1 MLSSKD
7 PFRGQERGMN
17 RSLSSFESHDKDGAP
32 TRSSVRATKGRE
44 RDGGGEFPGPVG
56 PVAPEGQQAV
66 PVRSQMCGSGMYD
79 QAFDL
84 QQVGLLLAARTGPYL
99 RGTRQ
104 APKPQ
109 GDGSRLAS
117 PSYPPQRPSPQ
128 GGSPH
133 VRLRREPTIC
143 LIQGTRDIADA
154 GGDRSPRARCRC
166 RTKQDNLPRCEKGIA
181 RTARGPYSC
190 TRSPLA
196 APSVTARWKSTA
208 CGRSPSRLSRS
219 ATRRGW
225 RCANLARR

>member
-1 MLSSKD
+1 
-7 PFRGQERGMN
+7 MN
-17 RSLSSFESHDKDGAP
+17 RALSSFESHDKDGAP

-99 RGTRQ
+99 RRARK
-104 APKPQ
+104 APQPQ

-117 PSYPPQRPSPQ
+117 PSYPPQRPSPM
-128 GGSPH
+128 GGSLH
-133 VRLRREPTIC
+133 VRLRPATVC

-154 GGDRSPRARCRC
+154 GVDRSPRARCRC

-181 RTARGPYSC
+181 RTASGPCSC
-190 TRSPLA
+190 TRSLLA
-196 APSVTARWKSTA
+196 AHSVTAPWKSTA
-208 CGRSPSRLSRS
+208 CGRSPSPWSRS
-219 ATRRGW
+219 GTRREP
-225 RCANLARR
+225 RDASLARR